1 MQFVMALAC
10 RYQKLLPGEALL
22 AATLNGARAIAL
34 EDVCGSI
41 EPGKWADI
49 LIADTAD
56 YRDLA
61 HQFGGN
67 LVSQVI
73 KKGNIVWQRN

>member
-10 RYQKLLPGEALL
+10 RYQKLLPAEALL
-22 AATLNGARAIAL
+22 AATLNGARAVAL
-34 EDVCGSI
+34 GDACGSL

-49 LIADTAD
+49 LLADTAD
-56 YRDLA
+56 YRNLA
-61 HQFGGN
+61 YQFGGN

-73 KKGNIVWQRN
+73 KKGNVVWSRN